1 MVPVT
6 SKDGNATQPTN
17 ASNIL
22 SSVTMN
28 VMAVWTSVE
37 TPVWFPKQK
46 QHPHSNIR
54 ARINAS
60 IALSFVMEN
69 VLREH
74 LCVVIAVCPTV
85 KSKAILFAT
94 AIVSLGTK
102 DAMVNLSVLKA
113 HLSVTAHVE
122 KIQETL
128 PSLSAMENVNEKPN
142 LVMENVQRITL
153 TAMESVEMK
162 AFGNFVMVNVNAMM
176 MLVMENVLRG
186 SLTAMVDVEMK
197 GTLEFV
203 MENVF
208 ITTMLAMVNV
218 VRGILHVMDIV
229 GKKSNGNIA
238 MENVFGKTS
247 PAHLQ
252 AYSLQ
257 DQPHSTMKVLRCPAT

>member
-1 MVPVT
+1 MSVMV
-6 SKDGNATQPTN
+6 
-17 ASNIL
+17 
-22 SSVTMN
+22 
-28 VMAVWTSVE
+28 VWTSVE

-74 LCVVIAVCPTV
+74 LCVVLAVCLTV

-113 HLSVTAHVE
+113 HLSVTAHVGGF
-122 KIQETL
+122 QDTL

-142 LVMENVQRITL
+142 LVMENVQRTTL
-153 TAMESVEMK
+153 TAMESVEMRGG
-162 AFGNFVMVNVNAMM
+162 GNFVMVNVNTMM
-176 MLVMENVLRG
+176 MLVTENVLRVP
-186 SLTAMVDVEMK
+186 LTATVNAEMK
-197 GTLEFV
+197 GTFEFV
-203 MENVF
+203 MENVCLN
-208 ITTMLAMVNV
+208 TMLVMVNV
-218 VRGILHVMDIV
+218 VRGILHVMGIV
-229 GKKSNGNIA
+229 GKKSNGNTA

-247 PAHLQ
+247 PAHL
-252 AYSLQ
+252 L
-257 DQPHSTMKVLRCPAT
+257 V